1 MPAGHF
7 LDLPRWLQWAAKFK
21 NITLRKQE
29 KPIEF
34 LWSHICL
41 LHSIKSDWLWPVP
54 IHIHLQKTE
63 TLTYFLAS
71 KQKRLFLFGPM
82 ACKLPYAHL
91 IQRCCFECLQSMVR
105 SVENRELSPIFFF
118 VEKDF
123 INSNGTCMF
132 QEKSGWSFGT
142 PVVVPLA
149 PLLSPYAKSWQQN
162 ANWLQ
167 RPPLNKE
174 HLRERRMRRLQ
185 CIHIGNHT

>member
-71 KQKRLFLFGPM
+71 EQKRLFLFGPM

-105 SVENRELSPIFFF
+105 SVENRELSPIFLW
-118 VEKDF
+118 KKTLS
-123 INSNGTCMF
+123 ILMAPACSRRSQG
-132 QEKSGWSFGT
+132 G
-142 PVVVPLA
+142 PLA
-149 PLLSPYAKSWQQN
+149 PQLWSLWHLCFHRMLSHD
-162 ANWLQ
+162 
-167 RPPLNKE
+167 NKMQTDFKD
-174 HLRERRMRRLQ
+174 LP
-185 CIHIGNHT
+185 